1 MSGRVKGKSLHVT
14 LCANK
19 LNLDSSLKCGLL
31 FPLRKEITRGLS
43 TLSAYFSR
51 EYHYVDL
58 EKSWTDAQTYCRER
72 FTDLATIDNNNDNQ
86 RLLTLAN
93 KRGKSDGSIWIG
105 LYDDINSWRWSM
117 EDKEFYVDRAAEFT
131 TWFQG
136 QPNNKDAN
144 QYCVAFNKKM
154 QLNDLSCNSSCSF
167 VCYDANSTTSYV
179 LVRKKQIW
187 SVAQAYC
194 REHHG
199 DLASI
204 RNKEEND
211 NIQLTLKESKVGS
224 AWIGLYR
231 EPWAFW
237 SDNSTSTFT
246 NWDTD
251 QPNKRLSN
259 HFFGAFSANSG
270 KWTSAKSE
278 LTIPFF
284 CFKGINHGDLWQAN
298 PAEVIHGA
306 AFMTFHSGTQLGP
319 LA

>member
-1 MSGRVKGKSLHVT
+1 MEEAT
-14 LCANK
+14 LVI
-19 LNLDSSLKCGLL
+19 LL
-31 FPLRKEITRGLS
+31 LSGLS

-93 KRGKSDGSIWIG
+93 KRGK
-105 LYDDINSWRWSM
+105 
-117 EDKEFYVDRAAEFT
+117 T
-131 TWFQG
+131 
-136 QPNNKDAN
+136 
-144 QYCVAFNKKM
+144 
-154 QLNDLSCNSSCSF
+154 
-167 VCYDANSTTSYV
+167 NSTTSYV

-284 CFKGINHGDLWQAN
+284 CFK
-298 PAEVIHGA
+298 EVTKQTIWKIKIWSVA
-306 AFMTFHSGTQLGP
+306 DMNSKEIQQQVLQQLHARMVSNG
-319 LA
+319 LEIFKIEWRNVLSYSENQEVT